1 MFKCAFY
8 NHFYRPYTLETAG
21 LNGRSLT
28 TRLATPPLWLLRL
41 KLYVG
46 ATRDFLHPTTASTP
60 PYTPTATSLY
70 TPTSRPHPP
79 DSQAPSAGC
88 LVCIPRTLIQILVRY
103 LMIRGYTPKTRLF
116 GCVPG
121 VHATR
126 VPGACGRGGGGSH
139 FGGVVL
145 RRR

>member
-46 ATRDFLHPTTASTP
+46 ATRDFLHPTTASTLP
-60 PYTPTATSLY
+60 TPLPRPRCTPLLLSTGSNCYLAAKYFSLNMFAF
-70 TPTSRPHPP
+70 SWNCFRE
-79 DSQAPSAGC
+79 
-88 LVCIPRTLIQILVRY
+88 
-103 LMIRGYTPKTRLF
+103 
-116 GCVPG
+116 
-121 VHATR
+121 
-126 VPGACGRGGGGSH
+126 
-139 FGGVVL
+139 
-145 RRR
+145 